1 MMKMGMASIL
11 VISALT
17 FTARL
22 AAADEPR
29 AALPPGMTEP
39 STGSTAEPATGST
52 TESATG
58 SATGSTT
65 EPATEL
71 ATGSTA
77 ELTTGPASE
86 PPKSRATAFALSA
99 GGTALSGALLLG
111 AATTGNG
118 HLVLVGAVGSLILP
132 SLGQIYAGQPFTWGQ
147 PIRVASTAVL
157 AVGAHEAL
165 KCFGFRWGDSP
176 PPCENDRDL
185 AGTLI
190 VAGAIGYGVGAL
202 YDIATAGSA
211 VDNFNRKHQLR
222 AAPLVAP
229 GAGTTV
235 GLGFS
240 GTF

>member
-1 MMKMGMASIL
+1 MMKMGLASIS

-17 FTARL
+17 LTARL
-22 AAADEPR
+22 AAADEP
-29 AALPPGMTEP
+29 ASGP
-39 STGSTAEPATGST
+39 TAEPASGPT
-52 TESATG
+52 A
-58 SATGSTT
+58 
-65 EPATEL
+65 EPAS
-71 ATGSTA
+71 GPTA
-77 ELTTGPASE
+77 ELTTGPATE

-111 AATTGNG
+111 AATGNG
-118 HLVLVGAVGSLILP
+118 HIVLVGAAGSLILP
-132 SLGQIYAGQPFTWGQ
+132 SLGQIYAGQLFTWGQ
-147 PIRVASTAVL
+147 AIRVASTAVL
-157 AVGAHEAL
+157 AVGANEAL
-165 KCFGFRWGDSP
+165 KCFGPRWGDSP

-185 AGTLI
+185 AGTMI
-190 VAGAIGYGVGAL
+190 VAGAIGFGVGAL

-235 GLGFS
+235 GVGLS